1 VEHERFF
8 AALGARID
16 RHFSI
21 PFPFWV
27 GDAFTYNETISVGI
41 FVPEDQQLGFS

>member
-16 RHFSI
+16 RRFSF

-27 GDAFTYNETISVGI
+27 GDAFTYNETISVGT
-41 FVPEDQQLGFS
+41 FVPEGQQLGFL